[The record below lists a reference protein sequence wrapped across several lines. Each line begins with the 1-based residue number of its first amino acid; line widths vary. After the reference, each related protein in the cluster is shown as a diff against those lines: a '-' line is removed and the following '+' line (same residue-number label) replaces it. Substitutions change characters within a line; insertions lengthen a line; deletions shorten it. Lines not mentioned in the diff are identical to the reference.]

1 MLQIKRINFVGL
13 IETRVKQH
21 RAKGILANI
30 APGWGYLDNYQSAAN
45 GRIWILWDT
54 NKYQIHKLREE
65 DQLIHCQVKGIR
77 EDFECLVTIIYG
89 FNTGELR
96 KTLWQSLRDIAQGI
110 STPWMIAGDFNA
122 LLYAQD
128 RLLGNPVQYAE
139 IKDFSGCITDLLL
152 NELHWRGSY
161 YTWSNKQQGGD
172 RICSR
177 LDRAFG
183 NLEWM
188 MKWGHV
194 MVEYE
199 LPNISD
205 HSPMV
210 MIIQATQNTIKIPFR
225 FFNVWAEHKQ
235 FLAIVEAAWCKK
247 TNANK
252 MRNIW
257 AKLKDLKPKLK
268 QLNNAEYRNITQILD
283 KARFDLINIQKQ
295 IQLCYTDSLQNQE
308 KTTMQE
314 LEKWSLIEES
324 IMRQKSRARWIK
336 LGDANTKYFSAVLKE
351 RTQRKQISELTSITG
366 VRLVE
371 QEAIKNEITGFYRN
385 LMGTL
390 QDCLTSHKHASHE
403 ERTDLKS

>member
-1 MLQIKRINFVGL
+1 M
-13 IETRVKQH
+13 
-21 RAKGILANI
+21 
-30 APGWGYLDNYQSAAN
+30 
-45 GRIWILWDT
+45 
-54 NKYQIHKLREE
+54 
-65 DQLIHCQVKGIR
+65 
-77 EDFECLVTIIYG
+77 
-89 FNTGELR
+89 GELR

-152 NELHWRGSY
+152 NELHWRGNY

-210 MIIQATQNTIKIPFR
+210 MVIQATQNTIKIPFR
-225 FFNVWAEHKQ
+225 FFNVWAEHNQ
-235 FLAIVEAAWCKK
+235 FLAIVEATWCKK

-268 QLNNAEYRNITQILD
+268 QLNNAEYRNITQRLD
-283 KARFDLINIQKQ
+283 KARFDLINIQGQ

-308 KTTMQE
+308 KALLQE

-336 LGDANTKYFSAVLKE
+336 LGDANTK
-351 RTQRKQISELTSITG
+351 
-366 VRLVE
+366 
-371 QEAIKNEITGFYRN
+371 N
-385 LMGTL
+385 LMGTSAL
-390 QDCLTSHKHASHE
+390 SLPAINMQVMKRGPILNQTQRLRLITE
-403 ERTDLKS
+403 ITDKEILDSLNAIGDDKAPGVDGYNAVFF